1 MESGD
6 PSPARTFEPGDLV
19 GELFA
24 DRYRVQRLVSSGAN
38 TAIFDANDDQ
48 TGRFV
53 TLKIIRPKL
62 AASPSFRNR
71 FDETMRAVAS
81 LSHPNIAAVYDWGI
95 ARIADTSSA
104 YVVNEYLAGGSLR
117 DMFDRN
123 RRLTPSQALAV
134 GLDTCRALDYAHRR
148 RFVHAELSPSK
159 IVFGDDRRLR
169 IIDFGLARLLSATSW
184 ETPDSVP
191 THVAWYA
198 APEQGLGQQLDG
210 RADVYAL
217 GLTLHEAVTGT
228 LPFKSDSTV
237 ATLGARV
244 GKLMPVSADLG
255 PLASVLERAGRP
267 EAEERA
273 TAAEFGKG
281 LLQAA
286 AKLPRP
292 EPLPLLSS
300 GLFETPVEQL
310 RNPDDPTGG
319 VIRPGSVGPAPLV
332 LVPLDEPDVDAA
344 EPDDPLDPVEARTSS
359 PPLPAPDELVIAPV
373 DADRF
378 DTVGA
383 PAPRPAPPGD
393 LVIGAGQA
401 TVPLPVSVEPEHLP
415 RQRRRFPWK
424 ILLALL
430 VLGALAALGVLAT
443 QLFQRPTYP
452 VPDVVGMPL
461 AEARNLISANNWVV
475 DVQRMRSD
483 EVPEVDA
490 VVRTA
495 PAAGVEL
502 AEGEPFLIVVSD
514 GPELRELPDVTGRPL
529 SEATAELL
537 GLQLLVETVEQ
548 FDEVVPAGTVV
559 SWSVPGDATLTAG
572 AKVEPETTV
581 QLVSSRG
588 PAPRVVPNLT
598 GLTVADAQALVAQQ
612 QLSLVEAEQVFSDDM
627 PLGAIVAQNIPEGTE
642 VPRGSQIAVAISRG
656 PDLVVFPD
664 LTGLTTFE
672 QASVALAAAGFQP
685 VLTFGDAQGAIQTI
699 VINGDTP
706 TTGNQYRRG
715 AVVEIT
721 AL

>member
-1 MESGD
+1 VESGD
-6 PSPARTFEPGDLV
+6 SSPARTFEPGDLV

-24 DRYRVQRLVSSGAN
+24 DRYRVLRLVSSGAN
-38 TAIFDANDDQ
+38 TAIFDANDEQ

-169 IIDFGLARLLSATSW
+169 IIDFGLARLLSAPSW
-184 ETPDSVP
+184 ETPDAVP

-198 APEQGLGQQLDG
+198 APEQGLGQPLDG

-217 GLTLHEAVTGT
+217 ALTLHEAVTGV

-255 PLASVLERAGRP
+255 QLAAVLERAGRP
-267 EAEERA
+267 EADERA

-286 AKLPRP
+286 SGLPRP

-300 GLFETPVEQL
+300 GLFDTPAEQL

-319 VIRPGSVGPAPLV
+319 VFRPGTGGPAPLV
-332 LVPLDEPDVDAA
+332 LVPLDEPDAADAA
-344 EPDDPLDPVEARTSS
+344 AVSS
-359 PPLPAPDELVIAPV
+359 PVAAATEELVIAPV

-378 DTVGA
+378 ETVGA
-383 PAPRPAPPGD
+383 PAIRPAPAGD
-393 LVIGAGQA
+393 LVIGAGDP
-401 TVPLPVSVEPEHLP
+401 TVALPVSVEPEHLP
-415 RQRRRFPWK
+415 RRHRRFPWK
-424 ILLALL
+424 I
-430 VLGALAALGVLAT
+430 VLGLVVLAALGALGVLAT

-452 VPDVVGMPL
+452 VPDVVGMPVD
-461 AEARNLISANNWVV
+461 EARNLISANDWLI
-475 DVQRMRSD
+475 DVQRQRSD
-483 EVPEVDA
+483 EVPEVGA

-502 AEGEPFLIVVSD
+502 AQGEPFLIVVSD
-514 GPELRELPDVTGRPL
+514 GPELRELPDSTGKPL
-529 SEATAELL
+529 SEATADLL
-537 GLQLLVETVEQ
+537 GRQLLVETVEQ

-572 AKVEPETTV
+572 AQVEPQTTV

-588 PAPRVVPNLT
+588 PAPRVVPNLA
-598 GLTVADAQALVAQQ
+598 GLTVTDAQALLAEQ
-612 QLSLVEAEQVFSDDM
+612 QLVLVEAEQVFSDDV

-642 VPRGSQIAVAISRG
+642 VPRESQVAVAISRG
-656 PDLVVFPD
+656 PDLIVFPD
-664 LTGLTTFE
+664 LTGLATFE
-672 QASVALAAAGFQP
+672 QASAALVAAGFQP

-699 VINGDTP
+699 AINGETP

-715 AVVEIT
+715 AVVEFT